1 MNHHLPVNFYAERS
15 MGMDK
20 RKPRNEVPTFISTA
34 AENRCSVSVRI
45 LEQDEDGSMIE
56 VKVAVYPKTHV
67 GTVPDHW
74 EIVWTHYK
82 EILNENFWAY
92 IDEHCPEPSWVREA
106 VGNLQLPSAELED
119 LFRQAAAESG

>member
-1 MNHHLPVNFYAERS
+1 

-45 LEQDEDGSMIE
+45 LEQEEDGWMIE

-74 EIVWTHYK
+74 EIVWIHYK

-106 VGNLQLPSAELED
+106 VGNLQLPGVELED
-119 LFRQAAAESG
+119 LFKQAAAESG

>member
-1 MNHHLPVNFYAERS
+1 
-15 MGMDK
+15 MDK
-20 RKPRNEVPTFISTA
+20 RKPSNEVPTFISTA

-45 LEQDEDGSMIE
+45 LEQEEDGSMIE